1 MPSPALRQ
9 ASQRWCFTLNNP
21 EPSDLAQVQSLA
33 DQSVILCYG
42 KEKAPTTGTPHLQGY
57 VEFDKRKELS
67 FLKKR
72 LFRAHFEPSR
82 LSFQWNI
89 EYCSKDGAFWCS
101 DKEIQAA
108 YLLTRTLEP
117 PPLWKEHDK
126 ALFDARLNTGLNC
139 LNDRLPLHETWK
151 SCWDYIEDFTQFCL
165 VKSHDDIWQH
175 VPYAYY
181 LWRLSPSGYFYDAD
195 ESDDSDDSDAA

>member
-9 ASQRWCFTLNNP
+9 ASQRWSFTLNNP

-89 EYCSKDGAFWCS
+89 EYCSKDGDFWCS
-101 DKEIQAA
+101 QKYIETA
-108 YLLTRTLEP
+108 YKHSRSLEP

-126 ALFDARLNTGLNC
+126 ALFHARISAGEDAALGHDL
-139 LNDRLPLHETWK
+139 EEAWK
-151 SCWDYIEDFTQFCL
+151 ATWDYIEDFTQFCL

-181 LWRLSPSGYFYDAD
+181 LYRLSPSGYFYDDD
-195 ESDDSDDSDAA
+195 ESDDSTED